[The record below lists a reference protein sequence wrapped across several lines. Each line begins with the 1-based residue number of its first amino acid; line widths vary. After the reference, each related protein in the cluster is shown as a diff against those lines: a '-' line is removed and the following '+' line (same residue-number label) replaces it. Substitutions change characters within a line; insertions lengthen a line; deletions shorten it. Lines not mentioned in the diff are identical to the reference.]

1 MTMSRKTNKGVESD
15 IVSESTTWDSTEEF
29 PEESLPV
36 GTLVRATRFNRLG
49 AITDSFYGDRD
60 VNGTNIIIYTVLL
73 FPPGRGSSHSSTS
86 APEDYYISNEYEYD
100 IIAYLMVGPV
110 NLKKLV
116 KNLGGGLLL

>member
-1 MTMSRKTNKGVESD
+1 MNRKTTKGVGSD
-15 IVSESTTWDSTEEF
+15 IDSVSPTWDHSDEL
-29 PEESLPV
+29 PAESLPL

-49 AITDSFYGDRD
+49 AITDSFYGDKD
-60 VNGTNIIIYTVLL
+60 VDGENIIVYTVLL

-86 APEDYYISNEYEYD
+86 PPEDYYISNEYEYD